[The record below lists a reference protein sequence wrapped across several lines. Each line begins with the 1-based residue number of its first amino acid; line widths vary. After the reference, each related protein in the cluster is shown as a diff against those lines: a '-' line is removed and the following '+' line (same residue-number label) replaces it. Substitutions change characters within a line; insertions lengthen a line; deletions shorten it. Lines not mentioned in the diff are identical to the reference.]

1 MWKSVDWGL
10 NTPHSSEDFFT
21 GLERKTGT
29 GSVPV
34 LPGVQ
39 TTNGLDGN
47 AGWYSNS
54 GVSSREFQSN
64 LLNRTT
70 QNILKRKSG
79 VKHSGGRAEGL
90 QIKPEATLGY

>member
-1 MWKSVDWGL
+1 MRRSIDSEL
-10 NTPHSSEDFFT
+10 NTPHSSEDFFMDL
-21 GLERKTGT
+21 GGKTWT

-47 AGWYSNS
+47 AGWYSNA
-54 GVSSREFQSN
+54 GLSSREFQSN

-79 VKHSGGRAEGL
+79 VMHSGGRREG
-90 QIKPEATLGY
+90 